1 MWSKLQEIFD
11 YFEKEYNI
19 TYSRQG
25 SFAEGEELP
34 QSFFTFWNADSNGL
48 FHYDNKDH
56 KTKWFWYVY
65 FYTNDPSIIY
75 SKLEEFI
82 KLAKEKG
89 FNVDGKGHDI
99 PSDITYYLGRY
110 VRLTYVE
117 DN

>member
-1 MWSKLQEIFD
+1 MWSKLEEVFEEIQLP
-11 YFEKEYNI
+11 
-19 TYSRQG
+19 YSRQG
-25 SFAEGEELP
+25 SYEEGEELP
-34 QSFFTFWNADSNGL
+34 TSFFTFWNADSNGASY
-48 FHYDNKDH
+48 YDNGCH
-56 KTKWFWYVY
+56 RTEWFWYVY
-65 FYTNDPSIIY
+65 FYTKDPSIIY

-99 PSDITYYLGRY
+99 PTDITYYLGRY